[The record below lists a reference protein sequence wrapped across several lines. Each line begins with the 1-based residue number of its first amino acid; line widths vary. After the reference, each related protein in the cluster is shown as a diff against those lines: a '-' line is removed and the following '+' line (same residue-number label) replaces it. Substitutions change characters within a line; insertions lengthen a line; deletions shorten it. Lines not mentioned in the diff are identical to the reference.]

1 MPGITRM
8 TDDSAGG
15 VLIAGS
21 DNVFVNKKGAVR
33 IGDAVAGHG
42 DAPHDAPTMEYGSSS
57 VFVNKINVCRAGDAA
72 TCKDKASG
80 SGNVFAG
87 GEDRKSTRLNSSH

>member
-42 DAPHDAPTMEYGSSS
+42 NSPHDSPVMAAGSGS
-57 VFVNKINVCRAGDAA
+57 VFVNGIPKIPKNQTLHFQV
-72 TCKDKASG
+72 
-80 SGNVFAG
+80 VVLL
-87 GEDRKSTRLNSSH
+87 KSQNQ